1 MNKKEL
7 MEVLDI
13 SQTIYNKL
21 LNEGMPSEN
30 AANTNFSI
38 DKVTLWRNNSSNARI
53 KGLII
58 GQSYSNDKIAEVF
71 KCAPQG
77 GMRRSHTTN
86 SLVLILD
93 HTGKS
98 VYEDEWVGSTLYY
111 TGMGSKGDQ
120 TIERTQNKTLANSN
134 SNKVNIYLFETHQ
147 PKLYTY
153 TGMVKLVGKP
163 YTIYEKDSDNRKRLV
178 YKFPLKVTNKEFSV
192 DEEQLK
198 KTIREKEIKVQ
209 KLPFNEL
216 EKRAQTVSNKNE
228 EIAIQLIKNGEFS
241 ASYRTTKN
249 KEYIRDAAISA
260 YIKELAQGICQLCEQ
275 PAPFKKEGKP
285 FLHSHHIEY
294 LSNGGL
300 DTIENCIA
308 VCPNCH
314 ARIHELEE
322 DGNKQKLLIKVAE
335 RKF

>member
-21 LNEGMPSEN
+21 VNEGMPSEN
-30 AANTNFSI
+30 AAKTSFSI

-77 GMRRSHTTN
+77 EMRRSHTTN

-153 TGMVKLVGKP
+153 TGIVKLVGKP

-216 EKRAQTVSNKNE
+216 
-228 EIAIQLIKNGEFS
+228 
-241 ASYRTTKN
+241 
-249 KEYIRDAAISA
+249 
-260 YIKELAQGICQLCEQ
+260 AQGICQLCEQ

-322 DGNKQKLLIKVAE
+322 NDNKQKLLIKVTE